1 MGRRLTD
8 SYEAVRTIIDDSP
21 DGGGTSVAMAFQRD
35 VAIVAAFTIALAAG
49 SVAQAEPRARDL
61 AVGGFVRVIC
71 ANAVRDQSCVIAEEL
86 ALDMRYLQVHAGVLQ
101 GPSTDFHGDYPDVDS
116 STLTSLGGDWRL
128 GFNVGLDA
136 GSPRFWLRR
145 NPRFGV
151 ALSVRGS
158 LDADVL
164 FFVAR
169 LDRMFAAGNWE
180 STALSLV
187 NTYGPDL
194 WLTFGRRFAL
204 TARLAA
210 GFSANF
216 ADGSNA
222 VRFAVDAR
230 LGFAIRF

>member
-1 MGRRLTD
+1 MSVQRH
-8 SYEAVRTIIDDSP
+8 AVA
-21 DGGGTSVAMAFQRD
+21 V
-35 VAIVAAFTIALAAG
+35 VAAFAVLFGG
-49 SVAQAEPRARDL
+49 SVARAEPRARDL
-61 AVGGFVRVIC
+61 AVGGFARVVC
-71 ANAVRDQSCVIAEEL
+71 ANAVHSQSCVIGEEM
-86 ALDMRYLQVHAGVLQ
+86 ALDMRYLQVHAGILQ
-101 GPSTDFHGDYPDVDS
+101 GPSTEYMGDYPDVDA
-116 STLTSLGGDWRL
+116 STLTSVGGDWRL

-145 NPRFGV
+145 NQRFGV

-164 FFVAR
+164 FFVGR
-169 LDRMFAAGNWE
+169 LDRMFAPGNWE
-180 STALSLV
+180 ATALSLV

-194 WLTFGRRFAL
+194 WLTFGRRLAL

-216 ADGSNA
+216 ADGSTA